1 MPELLIRIGILI
13 CVSLL
18 IWAGVWI
25 GRRYVEGQRRRVLT
39 ATPLNTLSENGT
51 PVLEASSPGAEVR
64 ILAFSS
70 EDCSQCHTLQAPA
83 LMRVK
88 ESFGDKV
95 AVIEVDAPHQPELT
109 ERYRVLTVPT
119 TVVLDAVGQARAV
132 NYGFANTQQLRKQ
145 VNEVL
150 GESIT

>member
-1 MPELLIRIGILI
+1 MADLLIRIGILV

-18 IWAGVWI
+18 IWAVVLI

-39 ATPLNTLSENGT
+39 ATPPNLLSENSSLA
-51 PVLEASSPGAEVR
+51 PEPSSPAQVR

-83 LMRVK
+83 LMRIK

-109 ERYRVLTVPT
+109 EQYRVLTVPT
-119 TVVLDAVGQARAV
+119 TVVIDAVGQAHAV
-132 NYGFANTQQLRKQ
+132 NYGFANTQRLRKQ
-145 VNEVL
+145 VDEVL
-150 GESIT
+150 GGSIA

>member
-1 MPELLIRIGILI
+1 MADLIIRIGILV

-18 IWAGVWI
+18 VWAVVLT

-39 ATPLNTLSENGT
+39 ATPPNPLPENSSLA
-51 PVLEASSPGAEVR
+51 PEPSSPAQVR

-88 ESFGDKV
+88 ESFGEKV

-119 TVVLDAVGQARAV
+119 TVVIDAVGQAHAV
-132 NYGFANTQQLRKQ
+132 NYGFANTQRLRQQ

-150 GESIT
+150 GESIA

>member
-1 MPELLIRIGILI
+1 MAYLLIRIGILVCI
-13 CVSLL
+13 SLL
-18 IWAGVWI
+18 TWAVVLT
-25 GRRYVEGQRRRVLT
+25 GRRYVEGQRRH
-39 ATPLNTLSENGT
+39 
-51 PVLEASSPGAEVR
+51 VLEAATPNTLPENNILASSPAQVR

-95 AVIEVDAPHQPELT
+95 AVIEVDAPRQPELT

-119 TVVLDAVGQARAV
+119 TVVIDAVGQAHAV
-132 NYGFANTQQLRKQ
+132 NYGFANTQRLRKQ
-145 VNEVL
+145 VDEVL
-150 GESIT
+150 GQSIA

>member
-1 MPELLIRIGILI
+1 
-13 CVSLL
+13 
-18 IWAGVWI
+18 
-25 GRRYVEGQRRRVLT
+25 
-39 ATPLNTLSENGT
+39 
-51 PVLEASSPGAEVR
+51 
-64 ILAFSS
+64 
-70 EDCSQCHTLQAPA
+70 
-83 LMRVK
+83 
-88 ESFGDKV
+88 V

-150 GESIT
+150 QRSSYGLSQKLCDKLRVCEHTLKIYGNGSCMQSIRGSHEQKLSRRLKSHGPRLSAT

>member
-1 MPELLIRIGILI
+1 MADLLMRIGILVCI
-13 CVSLL
+13 SLL
-18 IWAGVWI
+18 IWVVVLT
-25 GRRYVEGQRRRVLT
+25 GRRYVEGQRRHVLG
-39 ATPLNTLSENGT
+39 ATPPNAVPENSILALQ
-51 PVLEASSPGAEVR
+51 PSSPAQVR

-83 LMRVK
+83 LMRIK

-119 TVVLDAVGQARAV
+119 TVVIDAVGQAHAV
-132 NYGFANTQQLRKQ
+132 NYGFANAQRLRQQ
-145 VNEVL
+145 VDEVL
-150 GESIT
+150 GRSIA

>member
-1 MPELLIRIGILI
+1 MADLLIRIGILV

-18 IWAGVWI
+18 IWAVVLA
-25 GRRYVEGQRRRVLT
+25 GRRYVEGQRRQVLG
-39 ATPLNTLSENGT
+39 ATPPNTLPENSILA
-51 PVLEASSPGAEVR
+51 PKSSSPAQVR

-109 ERYRVLTVPT
+109 DQYRVLTVPT
-119 TVVLDAVGQARAV
+119 TVVIDAVGQARAV
-132 NYGFANTQQLRKQ
+132 NYGFANTQRLRKQ
-145 VNEVL
+145 VDEVL
-150 GESIT
+150 GNL

>member
-1 MPELLIRIGILI
+1 MAALLIRIGILV

-18 IWAGVWI
+18 IWAVVLT
-25 GRRYVEGQRRRVLT
+25 GRRYVERQRRHALG
-39 ATPLNTLSENGT
+39 ASPPNALPENNI
-51 PVLEASSPGAEVR
+51 LASSPAQVR

-70 EDCSQCHTLQAPA
+70 DDCSQCHTLQAPA

-95 AVIEVDAPHQPELT
+95 AVIEVDAPRQPELT

-119 TVVLDAVGQARAV
+119 TVVIDAMGQAHAV
-132 NYGFANTQQLRKQ
+132 NYGFANTQRLRKQ
-145 VNEVL
+145 VDEVL
-150 GESIT
+150 GRSIA